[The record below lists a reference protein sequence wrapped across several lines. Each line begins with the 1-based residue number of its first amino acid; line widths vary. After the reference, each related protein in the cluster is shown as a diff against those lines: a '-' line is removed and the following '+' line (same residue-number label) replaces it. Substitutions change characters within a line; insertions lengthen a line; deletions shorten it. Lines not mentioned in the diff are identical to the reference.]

1 MSETVK
7 GDWSRVQ
14 NLKEFYSCPLWE
26 NIEKRKA
33 AERQKQSDDRK
44 NQSESKKPIEVDD
57 TSIAK
62 SE

>member
-14 NLKEFYSCPLWE
+14 NLKEFYSCPLWD

-33 AERQKQSDDRK
+33 AEREKQSND
-44 NQSESKKPIEVDD
+44 SKKQ
-57 TSIAK
+57 SNQAK
-62 SE
+62 TKKP

>member
-14 NLKEFYSCPLWE
+14 NLKEFYSCPLWD

-33 AERQKQSDDRK
+33 AEREKQSNDSKKQSD
-44 NQSESKKPIEVDD
+44 SKKPIKVTD
-57 TSIAK
+57 TSLAK
-62 SE
+62 SD